1 MDAPANVV
9 SLPSPAGRRPFRA
22 RRPPACRRSPRR
34 RAPPHGATRVSVER
48 DRVVVERLVLVD
60 ASLAAFVAERPAEER
75 AGLVERALKIGLTAL
90 MDAGVTVNVDAVR
103 AEFAAL
109 LRQTEDANAKAAA
122 ALDQLLRQNFADGD
136 GRLPRTLEAFLG
148 DRGKLRSLTD
158 ELFDETKRDSAIGR
172 IKTLLGAYLEG
183 DGSKLATLLDP
194 TRLGSPLFQFR
205 GEMTE
210 GFNKLNERIAALE
223 AASTARAQERA
234 KGTAKGGDF
243 EDLLEGLLAEGARG
257 AGDMLDRTA
266 AETGAVI
273 KSKKGDFVLT
283 LDPALTRGHDLRVVI
298 EAKDRPL
305 SMRAIRE
312 ELREAKENRGAAV
325 GVIVFTPAHAPAGID
340 PFTVIGGDVYCVVDP
355 EAPEPAFLAAAIRLA
370 RLLALATLDEREV
383 EVDAAAIARALAG
396 VREQLDAITRL
407 KSNLTSIST
416 ATKGVWTGLD
426 QLRAG
431 ILAKVAEAEAELRAA
446 AAG

>member
-9 SLPSPAGRRPFRA
+9 TLPSPAGR
-22 RRPPACRRSPRR
+22 PPMPGSTATSLPSAIASPSVS
-34 RAPPHGATRVSVER
+34 PTATRISVER
-48 DRVVVERLVLVD
+48 DRVVVDRLVLVD
-60 ASLAAFVAERPAEER
+60 AGLAAFIAERPAEER
-75 AGLVERALKIGLTAL
+75 VGLVERALKIGLTAL

-103 AEFAAL
+103 AEFATL

-136 GRLPRTLEAFLG
+136 GRLPRTLESFLG

-210 GFNKLNERIAALE
+210 GFNRLNERIAALE

-243 EDLLEGLLAEGARG
+243 EDLLEGLLADTARG
-257 AGDMLDRTA
+257 AGDLLDRTS
-266 AETGAVI
+266 AEEGAVI
-273 KSKKGDFVLT
+273 KSKKGDFVVT
-283 LDPALTRGHDLRVVI
+283 VNPALTGGAELRIVV
-298 EAKDRPL
+298 EAKDRAI
-305 SMRAIRE
+305 SGRAMRE
-312 ELREAKENRGAAV
+312 EIREAKTNRDAAIGLV
-325 GVIVFTPAHAPAGID
+325 VFTPAHAPTGIA
-340 PFTVIGGDVYCVVDP
+340 PFDLRAGDVYAVIDP
-355 EAPEPAFLAAAIRLA
+355 ECPDPAVLEAAMRFA
-370 RLLALATLDEREV
+370 RLLAIASLREREV
-383 EVDAAAIARALAG
+383 DVDAEAIGKALTG
-396 VREQLDAITRL
+396 IREQLEQLRTL
-407 KSNLTSIST
+407 KSTLTSVVNST
-416 ATKGVWTGLD
+416 KDVQTGLD
-426 QLRAG
+426 RMRDA
-431 ILAKVAEAEAELRAA
+431 ILARVAEAEAELRAA
-446 AAG
+446 S